1 MNHPFSRE
9 MRGFWGKLQHPVAN
23 SLQVCHTA
31 TPVTCVNVIL
41 LSIRKIFIGV
51 AVAGSSLITELLSLG
66 KRQLCQVL
74 ISHFFRN
81 VI

>member
-1 MNHPFSRE
+1 

-51 AVAGSSLITELLSLG
+51 AVAGSSLITELLS
-66 KRQLCQVL
+66 
-74 ISHFFRN
+74 
-81 VI
+81 